1 MIPRDTAR
9 DDIVSHGDLLILGLG
24 NLLCADDG
32 LGVEVV
38 TRLRRLYDPPA
49 GVRVLDG
56 GTLGMSLLHWM
67 AGTPNVILVDA
78 IGDDAPPGSFVR
90 LEGDDVA
97 PAVRERLSVHQ
108 VGVTDLLD
116 GLRLIDAYPA
126 QLVLLGLVPE
136 SVELRVGLSPALERN
151 VEELVEEVAAEAARL
166 GFALERK
173 HETDAASPSDSPTGT
188 SPSLQETARSN
199 VDSRLDESRAVN
211 PPPPGE
217 TMGHA

>member
-1 MIPRDTAR
+1 MTRATTG
-9 DDIVSHGDLLILGLG
+9 DDSNVSSGDLLILGLG

-38 TRLRRLYDPPA
+38 TRLRRRYEPPA
-49 GVRVLDG
+49 GVRILDG

-90 LEGDDVA
+90 IEGDDVP

-116 GLRLIDAYPA
+116 GLRLIDAYPS
-126 QLVLLGLVPE
+126 QLLLLGLVPQ
-136 SVELRVGLSPALERN
+136 SVELRLGLSPA
-151 VEELVEEVAAEAARL
+151 VETHVDELVDQVAAAAARL
-166 GFALERK
+166 GFPLERK
-173 HETDAASPSDSPTGT
+173 HASDPAAPPT
-188 SPSLQETARSN
+188 LRETARAN
-199 VDSRLDESRAVN
+199 VDARTDESDAAN
-211 PPPPGE
+211 PPPPGNGL
-217 TMGHA
+217 GHA